1 MMAKTTDSGWSA
13 FFAITVFIAMVA
25 TWAVIPPKVIRNAW
39 AAERAEVF
47 AIAGKDEAGMYGRT
61 MADMQKSLALD
72 FRGFISDAEAMGQ
85 GEFGN
90 ASFSRW
96 SQDRI
101 IATWLWIGLI
111 AYRLQILMGWLL
123 PGIPF
128 ALAAYM
134 DGQLVR
140 EIRKYSFVAQS
151 PIRHKLGIR
160 VMWAVLVGLAGWVI
174 VPVPMPSLLAPMLI
188 VSISYSLWLWVSNLQ
203 KRL

>member
-1 MMAKTTDSGWSA
+1 MMAKTADSGWSA

-25 TWAVIPPKVIRNAW
+25 TWAVIPPTVIRNAW
-39 AAERAEVF
+39 AAERTEVF
-47 AIAGKDEAGMYGRT
+47 AIAGKDETRMYGRT
-61 MADMQKSLALD
+61 MGDMQKSLASD
-72 FRGFISDAEAMGQ
+72 FRGFITDAEAMGQ

-96 SQDRI
+96 TQDRI

-151 PIRHKLGIR
+151 PIRHKLGVR
-160 VMWAVLVGLAGWVI
+160 VMWTVLMGLAGWII
-174 VPVPMPSLLAPMLI
+174 VPVPMPSLLAPTLI